1 MQRRVFGLAVTL
13 ATVAATA
20 GCGSSSSG
28 TGGSAS
34 SGSGGAT
41 QVKVGVIPIVDVA
54 PLYLGQ
60 KKGFF
65 SKRGIDLKMVTA
77 QGGAAI
83 VPGVVSGQFQF
94 GFSNVTSLMLAQTKG
109 VPIKS
114 VVNGAASNGKVGA
127 DVTGVAVKKNSPIK
141 SARDL
146 AGKKVAVNT
155 LQNIGDTTVR
165 ESVRK
170 AGGDPSKV
178 KFVEMPFDQMPAAL
192 DAGQVDAAWMA
203 EPALTIARGQ
213 GARVVA
219 SPFAETDPKLT
230 VATYFTS
237 TKLLKQKPD
246 LVKKFTAAMT
256 ESLEYASQHPDEAR
270 QILTGYTKISGAVL
284 QKLSLPS
291 WPTDIDMASLQKLA
305 SLGEGDGIF
314 GDKKPDLNALFS

>member
-1 MQRRVFGLAVTL
+1 MQRRAFGLAVTL
-13 ATVAATA
+13 ATVVAAA

-28 TGGSAS
+28 GGGSDSS
-34 SGSGGAT
+34 SGGGVT

-114 VVNGAASNGKVGA
+114 VVNGVASNGKIGA
-127 DVTGVAVKKNSPIK
+127 DVTGVAVKKNSSIK
-141 SARDL
+141 SAKDL
-146 AGKKVAVNT
+146 VGKKVAVNT

-192 DAGQVDAAWMA
+192 DGGQVDAAWMA

-270 QILTGYTKISGAVL
+270 QILTSYTKISGTVL

-305 SLGEGDGIF
+305 SLGEEDGIF

>member
-13 ATVAATA
+13 ATVAAAA

-28 TGGSAS
+28 AGGSDSS
-34 SGSGGAT
+34 SGGGVT

-60 KKGFF
+60 KQGFF

-109 VPIKS
+109 VPVKS
-114 VVNGAASNGKVGA
+114 VVNGVASNGKVGA
-127 DVTGVAVKKNSPIK
+127 DVTGVAVKKNSSIK
-141 SARDL
+141 SAKDL
-146 AGKKVAVNT
+146 VGKKVAVNT

-170 AGGDPSKV
+170 AGGDPSEV

-192 DAGQVDAAWMA
+192 DGGQVDAAWMA

-230 VATYFTS
+230 VATYFSS

-270 QILTGYTKISGAVL
+270 QILTSYTKISGTVL

-305 SLGEGDGIF
+305 SLGEEDGIF

>member
-1 MQRRVFGLAVTL
+1 MRRRVLGLAV
-13 ATVAATA
+13 AVVTVAAAA
-20 GCGSSSSG
+20 GCGSSSSS
-28 TGGSAS
+28 TAS
-34 SGSGGAT
+34 SSSSGGDKTA
-41 QVKVGVIPIVDVA
+41 QVTVGIIPIVDVA

-60 KKGFF
+60 KQGFF
-65 SKRGIDLKMVTA
+65 SKRGIDLKMELA

-94 GFSNVTSLMLAQTKG
+94 GFSNVTSLMIAQTKG

-114 VVNGAASNGKVGA
+114 VVNGVASTGNVKA
-127 DVTGVAVKKNSPIK
+127 DNSGVAVKKDSPVK
-141 SARDL
+141 SAQDL

-170 AGGDPSKV
+170 DGGDPSKI

-192 DAGQVDAAWMA
+192 DGGQVDAAWMG
-203 EPALTIARGQ
+203 EPALTIAKGQ

-237 TKLLKQKPD
+237 TKLLQENPD
-246 LVKKFTAAMT
+246 LVKKFTQAMT
-256 ESLEYASQHPDEAR
+256 ESLKYASEHPDEAR
-270 QILTGYTKISGAVL
+270 QTLTTYTKIDAKVL
-284 QKLSLPS
+284 KNLTMPS
-291 WPTDIDMASLQKLA
+291 WPTEIDMVSLRKLA
-305 SLGEGDGIF
+305 TLGEKDGIF
-314 GDKKPDLNALFS
+314 GDKKPDLDALFS